1 MLRSII
7 DYVKLSASTTV
18 SRMVGG
24 GVIVIPFIIAAVFAL
39 AAIYMALRNS
49 YGDVTAAVILAV
61 AFAIIGVI
69 AAIVV
74 VGWIRR
80 QELLL
85 EQRKAEAQQTAFAS
99 ALLAINPALV
109 LGAGRIA
116 FGLFRRAPVLTAAVP
131 LAAGFL
137 FAMAAARERR
147 LAAERADVGPRAM
160 PTTNRRAQDYDQDQ
174 AHRTASRRANSHDP
188 LH

>member
-24 GVIVIPFIIAAVFAL
+24 AIIVVPFIIAALFAL
-39 AAIYMALRNS
+39 SAIYMALRNS
-49 YGDVTAAVILAV
+49 YGDLTAAVILAV

-74 VGWIRR
+74 VAWIRR
-80 QELLL
+80 QEILL
-85 EQRKAEAQQTAFAS
+85 EERKAEAQQTALAS
-99 ALLAINPALV
+99 ALLAVNPALV
-109 LGAGRIA
+109 LGLGRVA
-116 FGLFRRAPVLTAAVP
+116 FGLFRRAPVMTAALP
-131 LAAGFL
+131 IAAGFL
-137 FAMAAARERR
+137 FAMASARERR
-147 LAAERADVGPRAM
+147 KSAARSPVAPGMSP
-160 PTTNRRAQDYDQDQ
+160 
-174 AHRTASRRANSHDP
+174 ASRRAQTEAQRAAARPGNARDL

>member
-24 GVIVIPFIIAAVFAL
+24 AIVVLPFIIASMWGL

-80 QELLL
+80 QEQLL
-85 EQRKAEAQQTAFAS
+85 EERKAEAQQTAFAS
-99 ALLAINPALV
+99 ALLALNPALV
-109 LGAGRIA
+109 LGVGRVA
-116 FGLFRRAPVLTAAVP
+116 FGLFRRAPVMTAALP
-131 LAAGFL
+131 IAAGFFL
-137 FAMAAARERR
+137 AMASARERR
-147 LAAERADVGPRAM
+147 KAAGQSNVAPN
-160 PTTNRRAQDYDQDQ
+160 PTS
-174 AHRTASRRANSHDP
+174 ASRRAREEAQRAASRRPGNSRDL

>member
-24 GVIVIPFIIAAVFAL
+24 AIVVVPFIIAAMFAL
-39 AAIYMALRNS
+39 AAVYMALRNS
-49 YGDVTAAVILAV
+49 YGDVTAAMMLAG

-69 AAIVV
+69 AAIAVL
-74 VGWIRR
+74 GWIRR

-85 EQRKAEAQQTAFAS
+85 EERKAQAQQTAFAS

-116 FGLFRRAPVLTAAVP
+116 FGLFRRAPVLMAAVP
-131 LAAGFL
+131 LAAGFFL
-137 FAMAAARERR
+137 AMASARERR
-147 LAAERADVGPRAM
+147 MAAERGNVAPRPSPTAGRAREHAQHSAPRA
-160 PTTNRRAQDYDQDQ
+160 
-174 AHRTASRRANSHDP
+174 ANSRDV

>member
-18 SRMVGG
+18 SRVVGG
-24 GVIVIPFIIAAVFAL
+24 AIVVVPFIIASVWGL
-39 AAIYMALRNS
+39 AAVYMALRNS

-61 AFAIIGVI
+61 AFAFIGVI

-85 EQRKAEAQQTAFAS
+85 EERKAEAQQTAFAS
-99 ALLAINPALV
+99 ALLALNPALV
-109 LGAGRIA
+109 LGAGRVA
-116 FGLFRRAPVLTAAVP
+116 FGLFRRAPVLTAALP
-131 LAAGFL
+131 IAAGFFL
-137 FAMAAARERR
+137 AMASARERR
-147 LAAERADVGPRAM
+147 KATGRSNVAPEPAS
-160 PTTNRRAQDYDQDQ
+160 PT
-174 AHRTASRRANSHDP
+174 SRRAREQAQRAAARRPENSRDLVH
-188 LH
+188 